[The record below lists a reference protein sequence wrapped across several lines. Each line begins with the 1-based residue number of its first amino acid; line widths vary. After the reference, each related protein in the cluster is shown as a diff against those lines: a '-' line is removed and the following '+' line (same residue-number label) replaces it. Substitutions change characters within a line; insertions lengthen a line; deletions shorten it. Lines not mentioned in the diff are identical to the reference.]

1 MSLPVWEMMS
11 ETKALI
17 AMVIV
22 QIGYAGQDILF
33 KHVIEDGVNVRVVV
47 AYRLIFAT
55 IFMFLLAFI
64 FERSKRPEFTW
75 RLLILAFL
83 VGLFGWVT

>member
-1 MSLPVWEMMS
+1 MKHIQYPHPLSLSLKVSLPVWGMMS
-11 ETKALI
+11 EMKALI

-33 KHVIEDGVNVRVVV
+33 KLVIEDGVNVRVVV

-55 IFMFLLAFI
+55 IVMFLHAFI
-64 FERSKRPEFTW
+64 FERF
-75 RLLILAFL
+75 
-83 VGLFGWVT
+83 V

>member
-1 MSLPVWEMMS
+1 MSFPVWGMMREM
-11 ETKALI
+11 KALI

-33 KHVIEDGVNVRVVV
+33 KLVIEDGVNVRVVV

-64 FERSKRPEFTW
+64 FQRFVYK
-75 RLLILAFL
+75 
-83 VGLFGWVT
+83 